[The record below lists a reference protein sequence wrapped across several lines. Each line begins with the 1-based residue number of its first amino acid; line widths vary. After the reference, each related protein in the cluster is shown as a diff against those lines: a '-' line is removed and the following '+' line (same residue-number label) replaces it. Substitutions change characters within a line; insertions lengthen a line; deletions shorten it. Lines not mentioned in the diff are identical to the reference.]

1 MTMKPI
7 EDVRILVIGDIMLD
21 KYVVG
26 DVERIS
32 PEAPVPVVKVTN
44 EFSTLGGCGNVVRNV
59 REVGATVDCVAS
71 TAQDSNGS
79 AVRNHFT
86 SIGAGDWTFIGND
99 VTTVKERVVA
109 NSRRTQMIR
118 VDREVTTPIDAE
130 MIINKRLREYFTLYT
145 PDIVIISD
153 YAKGM
158 ITYELMQYIK
168 KKARIIIVDPKPIN
182 GYCYNDIF
190 MITPNEKEFTEMTL
204 TSSYQLDNIKY
215 TLVTM
220 GKKGM
225 ELRDFNQHWTIPPE
239 DVHRVYNVS
248 GAGDTVVAI
257 VSVCL
262 AMGFNPVESA
272 KIANS
277 CASYVVT
284 LPGTATVSKDYFRK
298 ALVKHGGQ
306 DG

>member
-1 MTMKPI
+1 MKPI
-7 EDVRILVIGDIMLD
+7 ENVRILVVGDIMLD

-32 PEAPVPVVKVTN
+32 PEAPVPVVRVTD

-59 REVGATVDCVAS
+59 REIGANVDCVA
-71 TAQDSNGS
+71 AVAIDENGQAIHKHFDS
-79 AVRNHFT
+79 
-86 SIGAGDWTFIGND
+86 IDAGDWTFIGTD
-99 VTTVKERVVA
+99 ITTVKERVVA

-118 VDREVTTPIDAE
+118 VDRERVFPIHAE

-153 YAKGM
+153 YAKGV
-158 ITYELMQYIK
+158 ITYELMNYIK
-168 KKARIIIVDPKPIN
+168 LKARTIIVDPKPQN
-182 GYCYNDIF
+182 GLCYDDVY
-190 MITPNEKEFTEMTL
+190 MITPNEKEFDQMTL
-204 TSSYQLDNIKY
+204 SSAYQLKNIKY

-248 GAGDTVVAI
+248 GAGDTVVGI

-262 AMGFNPVESA
+262 AMGFNPIQSA
-272 KIANS
+272 KVANS

-284 LPGTATVSKDYFRK
+284 LPGTATVSKEHFQK
-298 ALVKHGGQ
+298 ALMKYGGQ
-306 DG
+306 NG